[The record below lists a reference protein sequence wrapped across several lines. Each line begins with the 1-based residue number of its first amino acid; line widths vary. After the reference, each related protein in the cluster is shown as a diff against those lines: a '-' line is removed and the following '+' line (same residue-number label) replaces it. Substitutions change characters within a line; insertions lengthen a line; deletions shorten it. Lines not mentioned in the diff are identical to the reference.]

1 MNLPKEKIKKILI
14 IRPDAIGD
22 LILITPAIS
31 ALRKSFPQAHIAILL
46 QAYAAPVMEFN
57 PDINEIIID
66 KIKGN
71 EIKGIGDYLKY
82 VSEIKARHF
91 DLSIDFYS
99 FNWKHTL
106 LQFLAGIPY
115 RLGDKSRL
123 LLSPFYNLGKVLRYK
138 DYTKHIVDLHLD
150 LLKSIGIEENNP
162 KLKLIIPEKVQQE
175 FAKKLN
181 TMGINPNEFLVGVHP
196 GCISS
201 RAWDEDKFA
210 EVIDK
215 LSEQFNAKVVL
226 TGGPKE
232 RDKGERISKL
242 CQHSPINLIEKTTLP
257 EMMAL
262 IKRLN
267 VYIGADTGPTHIA
280 GALGTPVLLIIL
292 AKNVKPVRW
301 ASYNSPHMIIY
312 AHPQAQCAIFCDAGR
327 CKEVFCSQVIS
338 PAEVLVGVQYLKE
351 GKSYNKADWE
361 KLSFN
366 TLLIFDAEN
375 RLLAEKLANE
385 LSNNGYHAV
394 LFKAEEIKGLK
405 GINILL
411 KMVEKENILI
421 IHHLGKKAYF
431 WTRLANLLSGIYT
444 TNATVLVKGYDDKL
458 DLITQY
464 YNAFQKTLF

>member
-1 MNLPKEKIKKILI
+1 MNLPKDKIKKILI
-14 IRPDAIGD
+14 VRPDAIGD

-31 ALRKSFPQAHIAILL
+31 ALRKHFPQAHIAILL

-71 EIKGIGDYLKY
+71 EIKGVGDYLKY
-82 VSEIKARHF
+82 VSEIKAHHF
-91 DLSIDFYS
+91 DLSVDFYS

-123 LLSPFYNLGKVLRYK
+123 LLSPFYNLGKVLHYK

-150 LLKSIGIEENNP
+150 LLKSIGIEAENP
-162 KLKLIIPEKVQQE
+162 HLKLVVPEKVQQDFGE
-175 FAKKLN
+175 KLKGW
-181 TMGINPNEFLVGVHP
+181 GIDPNDFLVGIHP

-201 RAWDEDKFA
+201 RAWDEDRFA
-210 EVIDK
+210 EVIDGLHK
-215 LSEQFNAKVVL
+215 QFSAKVVL

-232 RDKGERISKL
+232 REKGERISRI
-242 CQHSPINLIEKTTLP
+242 CVHPPINLIEKTSLP

-280 GALGTPVLLIIL
+280 GALGTPVLLLIL

-301 ASYNSPHMIIY
+301 ASYNSPHMIVY
-312 AHPQAQCAIFCDAGR
+312 AHPRAQCGIFCDAGS

-338 PAEVLVGVQYLKE
+338 PAEILAGVQYLRE
-351 GKSYNKADWE
+351 GKSFNKADWE

-366 TLLIFDAEN
+366 TLLIFDAE
-375 RLLAEKLANE
+375 RQSLAEKLGNE
-385 LSNNGYHAV
+385 LSKQGYHAV
-394 LFKAEEIKGLK
+394 LFKAEDIWGLK
-405 GINILL
+405 SINILL
-411 KMVEKENILI
+411 KMIEKDNILI
-421 IHHLGKKAYF
+421 LHHLGKKAYF
-431 WTRLANLLSGIYT
+431 WARLANLLSGIYT
-444 TNATVLVKGYDDKL
+444 TNATVLVRGYDDKL
-458 DLITQY
+458 DLLSQY
-464 YNAFQKTLF
+464 YNAFQNTLF

>member
-22 LILITPAIS
+22 LVLITPAIS

-82 VSEIKARHF
+82 VAEIKARHF
-91 DLSIDFYS
+91 DLSVDFYS
-99 FNWKHTL
+99 FHWKHTL

-123 LLSPFYNLGKVLRYK
+123 LLSPFYNLGKVLKYK

-150 LLKSIGIEENNP
+150 LLKTIGIEESQP
-162 KLKLIIPEKVQQE
+162 RLKLIVPEKIQQD
-175 FAKKLN
+175 FAEKLKAL
-181 TMGINPNEFLVGVHP
+181 GINQSDFLVGVHP

-210 EVIDK
+210 KVIDG
-215 LSEQFNAKVVL
+215 LYEQFNAKVVL
-226 TGGPKE
+226 TGGSKE
-232 RDKGERISKL
+232 QEKGDRISNL
-242 CQHSPINLIEKTTLP
+242 CQHPPINLIAKTTLP

-267 VYIGADTGPTHIA
+267 IYIGADTGPTHVA

-312 AHPQAQCAIFCDAGR
+312 AHPRAQCAIFCDAGS
-327 CKEVFCSQVIS
+327 CQEVFCSQVIS
-338 PAEVLVGVQYLKE
+338 PAEVLAGVQYLRE
-351 GKSYNKADWE
+351 GKSFQKSDWE

-366 TLLIFDAEN
+366 TLLIFDAE
-375 RLLAEKLANE
+375 RQTLAESISKE
-385 LSNNGYHAV
+385 LKNKGYYAV
-394 LFKAEEIKGLK
+394 LFKAEEIRGLK
-405 GINILL
+405 GIKTLL
-411 KMVEKENILI
+411 KIIETENILI
-421 IHHLGKKAYF
+421 LHHLGTKAYL

-444 TNATVLVKGYDDKL
+444 TNATILVKGYVDKQDIL
-458 DLITQY
+458 SQY
-464 YNAFQKTLF
+464 NSAFQKSLF